1 MVRLRHLYI
10 AIFHLAIFLTTTKCV
25 AQEISITIVEETN
38 YKPNQ
43 YAYSA
48 GPLKWSNFKSI
59 IQEGEQAFSALTS
72 TRFSYSISQRGT
84 AKKQTITV
92 KPRFFFDEIT
102 SKKKL
107 SAQNDYILN
116 HEQRHFDIAYYWYK
130 KFLQEIKKLKADNT
144 TIDIVSKLYKELST
158 NTKEMQTLYDDETD
172 HSRVAQKQTEWDAK
186 IDAMLS
192 EVK

>member
-1 MVRLRHLYI
+1 MFRLKHFYFTLLQLV
-10 AIFHLAIFLTTTKCV
+10 IFTLSSVCH
-25 AQEISITIVEETN
+25 AQEFSINIIEETN
-38 YKPNQ
+38 YKSNQ
-43 YAYSA
+43 RAYTA
-48 GPLKWSNFKSI
+48 GPLTWSNFKSLI
-59 IQEGEQAFSALTS
+59 AEDEQAFSALTS

-107 SAQNDYILN
+107 SGQSDYILN

-144 TIDIVSKLYKELST
+144 TIDIVSKLYKEFST
-158 NTKEMQTLYDDETD
+158 NTKEMQTLYDDETN

-192 EVK
+192 AVK